1 MLSDT
6 QLAEFAHTGYLVVPA
21 VVSEPLLAAAD
32 AEIDELLA
40 REPPP
45 PEHARQA
52 LLVLAAIAAAALR
65 TLRWRDSGALPIAE
79 ELVAPDSLALI
90 LDHIQIALN
99 IPPYDHR
106 PGGPHIDGHV
116 RQQPDDVKPYSFTLL
131 AGIFL
136 SDETEIDRGSV
147 WVWPGSHLV
156 HQQLFHDRG
165 TDVLMQTGGHITMLR
180 DPPPLGAPVP
190 VFGRRGD
197 LLLAH
202 FLLGHNTGGN
212 LASTTRRMLYYR
224 LGCPDHA
231 SRWETTF
238 LDVFAEY
245 APVRR
250 VLARGMKAT

>member
-1 MLSDT
+1 VLSESH
-6 QLAEFAHTGYLVVPA
+6 LVEFANAGYLVVRS

-32 AEIDELLA
+32 TEIDELLA
-40 REPPP
+40 RDPPP
-45 PEHARQA
+45 PDTRGKHFWFLPPSQ
-52 LLVLAAIAAAALR
+52 LPAAHAALVH
-65 TLRWRDSGALPIAE
+65 SGALQIAE

-136 SDETEIDRGSV
+136 SDETAIDRGSV

-165 TDVLMQTGGHITMLR
+165 TDVLMQTGGHITMLC

-197 LLLAH
+197 LLLSH

-212 LASTTRRMLYYR
+212 LGSTTRRMLYYR
-224 LGCPDHA
+224 LGCPAHA

-238 LDVFAEY
+238 LDAFAEY

-250 VLARGMKAT
+250 VLARGMTAP

>member
-1 MLSDT
+1 VLSDD
-6 QLAEFAHTGYLVVPA
+6 QLIEFAHTGYLVVPD
-21 VVSEPLLAAAD
+21 VVGEALLAAAD
-32 AEIDELLA
+32 AEIDALVL

-45 PEHARQA
+45 PDTVGKHFWFLSPSR
-52 LLVLAAIAAAALR
+52 LPAAHAAL
-65 TLRWRDSGALPIAE
+65 RDSGALAIAE

-90 LDHIQIALN
+90 LDHIQVALN

-116 RQQPDDVKPYSFTLL
+116 RQHPGQIAPDSFTLL

-136 SDETEIDRGSV
+136 SDETDIDHGSV

-156 HQQLFHDRG
+156 HQQLFRDRG

-180 DPPPLGAPVP
+180 DPPPLPEPVP

-202 FLLGHNTGGN
+202 FLLGHNSGGN
-212 LASTTRRMLYYR
+212 LSPTTRRMLYYR
-224 LGCPDHA
+224 LGCPEHA
-231 SRWETTF
+231 VRWETTF
-238 LDVFAEY
+238 LDAFAEY

-250 VLARGMKAT
+250 VLARGMTAT

>member
-1 MLSDT
+1 MSRCSRRPTPRSTHCSRANHRRADT
-6 QLAEFAHTGYLVVPA
+6 VGKHFWFLPPSQLP
-21 VVSEPLLAAAD
+21 AAD
-32 AEIDELLA
+32 A
-40 REPPP
+40 
-45 PEHARQA
+45 A
-52 LLVLAAIAAAALR
+52 LTR
-65 TLRWRDSGALPIAE
+65 SGALAIAE

-116 RQQPDDVKPYSFTLL
+116 RQQPDQVAPYSFTLL

-136 SDETEIDRGSV
+136 SDETEIDQGSV

-165 TDVLMQTGGHITMLR
+165 TDVLMQTGGHITML
-180 DPPPLGAPVP
+180 AAT
-190 VFGRRGD
+190 RRHSADRCRCSGSAATCS
-197 LLLAH
+197 LAH

-212 LASTTRRMLYYR
+212 LSPTTRRMLYYR

-231 SRWETTF
+231 SRWEATF
-238 LDVFAEY
+238 LDAFTEY

-250 VLARGMKAT
+250 ALAGVSKEHGTEGSTRP